1 MDYNEMLLNLAK
13 MVSQIQIPNI
23 MNASDMSLTLA
34 RKQKDMAIKEIHR
47 IRKLMIDDEVI
58 MK

>member
-13 MVSQIQIPNI
+13 TVSQIQIPNI
-23 MNASDMSLTLA
+23 MNASDMSLILA

-47 IRKLMIDDEVI
+47 IRKLMIDNEVI